1 MNLESITVVLPTR
14 NEAGNIGAF
23 LASLPDAVHL
33 IVVDASEDETPDLIL
48 RLRPARTQLLRRKS
62 TITQARQ
69 LGAELAH
76 TDWLL
81 FTDADVVFP
90 EGYFEVLGGSTSTST
105 SAGVVYGP
113 KLSRDRFAVY
123 YRWFGYGQQCSHWLG
138 IPAATGSNLLVRKDA
153 LAAVGGFD
161 PELVCNEDSELVW
174 RIKRAGYRT
183 RFDPALPVYARDHR
197 RLDSG
202 LWRKTFHSVFR
213 CALLYWDLIPARW
226 RGADW
231 GYWSQ
236 QQSGRTPG
244 VTRME

>member
-14 NEAGNIGAF
+14 NEARNIGAF

-33 IVVDASEDETPDLIL
+33 IVVDASEDETPDVIQ
-48 RLRPARTQLLRRKS
+48 RLRPERTQVLRRKS
-62 TITQARQ
+62 TITEARQ

-81 FTDADVVFP
+81 FTDADVEFP
-90 EGYFEVLGGSTSTST
+90 EGYFEYL
-105 SAGVVYGP
+105 AGLPEASVIYGP

-138 IPAATGSNLLVRKDA
+138 IPAATGSNMLVRREA
-153 LAAVGGFD
+153 LIVAGGFD

-183 RFDPALPVYARDHR
+183 RFESALPVYARDHR
-197 RLDSG
+197 RLDG
-202 LWRKTFHSVFR
+202 GVWRKTFHSVFR
-213 CALLYWDLIPARW
+213 CLLLYWDMIPARW

-236 QQSGRTPG
+236 QQSGRAPG
-244 VTRME
+244 VPRVE

>member
-23 LASLPDAVHL
+23 LASLPQAVHL
-33 IVVDASEDETPDLIL
+33 IVVDASEDETPDIIQ
-48 RLRPARTQLLRRKS
+48 RERPARTQVLRRRS

-69 LGAELAH
+69 LGAEVAL

-81 FTDADVVFP
+81 FTDADIVFP
-90 EGYFEVLGGSTSTST
+90 DGYFDALERVMD
-105 SAGVVYGP
+105 AAVVYGP
-113 KLSRDRFAVY
+113 KLSRDRFAAY

-153 LAAVGGFD
+153 LIAVGGFD
-161 PELVCNEDSELVW
+161 PALVCNEDSELVW
-174 RIKRAGYRT
+174 RIKRAGYRI
-183 RFDPALPVYARDHR
+183 RFEPSLPVYARDHR

-202 LWRKTFHSVFR
+202 LWRKTCHSVFR
-213 CALLYWDLIPARW
+213 CALLYWDLMPARW

-231 GYWSQ
+231 GYWSP
-236 QQSGRTPG
+236 QQSGRAPG
-244 VTRME
+244 VSRVE